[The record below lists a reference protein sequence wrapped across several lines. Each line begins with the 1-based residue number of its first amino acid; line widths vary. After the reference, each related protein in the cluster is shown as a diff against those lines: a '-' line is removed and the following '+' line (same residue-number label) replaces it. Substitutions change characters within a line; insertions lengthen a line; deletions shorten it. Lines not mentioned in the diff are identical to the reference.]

1 MNMVDIVNRDKM
13 KGAALEE
20 ALAAKLREILES
32 VSWLK
37 GWKVEGTGKEAE
49 KGFDIIATIP
59 KPAGGKAR
67 LYIEC
72 KSEMRP
78 SLFRMTAEKRLPESQ
93 RSGNFIPVLALP
105 SISAR
110 VSELC
115 SEHGWGWYDLAGN
128 YSLDVPGI
136 LHLEHTGNEPVHK
149 RIRPVANLSTAE
161 AARVMRVILD
171 VGNVQV
177 NWTQR
182 RLQSE
187 CMPSVSLGLVNK
199 VARHLIQEAYVEENP
214 QGGFRLRDPMKLL
227 FAWRDAYRFDLH
239 ERRSYFTLLKGKEL
253 GDALAGL
260 ADRSAPSAAYAA
272 FSAADFQAPHVRQ
285 SKTWLYVRRK
295 LIPEFEKRLE
305 AKQVDSGENIVV
317 LVPGDDG
324 VFYPSDPLT
333 VGKNRLQATSLVQT
347 FVDLSHCG
355 ERGGEAAEALLDQ
368 RLKSVWVAL
377 GIV

>member
-1 MNMVDIVNRDKM
+1 MNMVDVVNRDKM

-136 LHLEHTGNEPVHK
+136 LHLEHTGNEPVQK

-171 VGNVQV
+171 IGNVQV

-187 CMPSVSLGLVNK
+187 CVPRVSLGLVNK

-285 SKTWLYVRRK
+285 SKTWLYVRRES
-295 LIPEFEKRLE
+295 IPEFEKRLD

-333 VGKNRLQATSLVQT
+333 VGKNRLQATGLVQT